1 MAPLWVRAARVWA
14 RFRFG
19 VGVRARVRVQHA
31 DLLVL
36 DDDALARHVAAR
48 VQAAHQCVRLA
59 TVVDDDVPLALGLH
73 KRGWRRLVRVRV
85 RVRGRVG
92 AAPG

>member
-1 MAPLWVRAARVWA
+1 MGSGLDLTPLWVRAARVWA

-36 DDDALARHVAAR
+36 HDDALARHVAAR
-48 VQAAHQCVRLA
+48 VQAAH
-59 TVVDDDVPLALGLH
+59 LG
-73 KRGWRRLVRVRV
+73 RVEGGVRVRV
-85 RVRGRVG
+85 RVRLRLRLRCRPRTSASGW
-92 AAPG
+92 PP